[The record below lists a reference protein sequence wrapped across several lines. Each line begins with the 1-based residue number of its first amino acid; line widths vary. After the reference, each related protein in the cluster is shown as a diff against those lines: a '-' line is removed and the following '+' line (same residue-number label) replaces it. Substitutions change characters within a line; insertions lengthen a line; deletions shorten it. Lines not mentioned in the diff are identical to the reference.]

1 MTLKRVCSNVAF
13 KPLIVASN
21 ASGSGA
27 SGGGSGGG
35 AAKKPSEMNAQERA
49 DFEKNDPQGFATALS
64 NGEFIN

>member
-1 MTLKRVCSNVAF
+1 MAF

-49 DFEKNDPQGFATALS
+49 DFEKNDPQKIRNSAFKWR
-64 NGEFIN
+64 IY

>member
-1 MTLKRVCSNVAF
+1 VAF

-35 AAKKPSEMNAQERA
+35 AAKKPSEMTPQERL
-49 DFEKNDPQGFATALS
+49 DFQKSDPQGFQSALA
-64 NGEFIN
+64 NGDFNN